1 MKKKKGFTLIETLVV
16 VAIIGLIVMVGY
28 PAFNNFYQM
37 YKFRTTMN
45 QLVTDIRTARQL
57 AITVNRPVKITPVN
71 PKDYPNAGKSEFGYA
86 IYILNSTDIEN
97 DGGTLTNWKEAA
109 PSKKPCGEV
118 AEKPRFFLTPVSV
131 KSNTFLSIE
140 EDDENFDIV
149 FLPTGEVYGDK
160 YPPETGEYLDFSED
174 VDNPKN
180 NKPQIILQTPANVSF
195 NRYSIYLARSGKIG
209 VEPYRE

>member
-45 QLVTDIRTARQL
+45 QFVTDIRAARQL
-57 AITVNRPVKITPVN
+57 AITVNRPVKITRVD
-71 PKDYPNAGKSEFGYA
+71 PKDYPSAGKSEFGYA

-97 DGGTLTNWKEAA
+97 YGGTLTNWKEAA
-109 PSKKPCGEV
+109 PSKNACGEK

-131 KSNTFLSIE
+131 KSHTFLSIE
-140 EDDENFDIV
+140 GGEENFDIV
-149 FLPTGEVYGDK
+149 FLPTGEVYSDK
-160 YPPETGEYLDFSED
+160 YPPKSGVYLDFSED
-174 VDNPKN
+174 VENPKN
-180 NKPQIILQTPANVSF
+180 NKPRVILQTPANVSF

-209 VEPYRE
+209 VEPFRE